1 MMRAVHL
8 FAGAGGLSLGM
19 EAAGVEVVMA
29 NEIEATFAKTHEL
42 NYPGVKV
49 VNKDIHNV
57 NFKDELEGIGFLGRV
72 DILAGG
78 PPCQGF
84 STVGKKDFSDPRNSL
99 FEQFLR
105 AVDEVNPRFVLF
117 ENVSGFKRLY
127 SGQIY
132 NKTVEGLSSRGFD
145 HISAV
150 LNAKDYG
157 APQSRQRTIIL
168 AWKQGEKPL
177 SLPKPTHGEGKKPFL
192 SLYEA
197 ISDLPEIGTGAEG
210 NNYLKDPQNEYQKT
224 MRALGGALTEH
235 RCASYGEKMRL
246 VISKVPAGGSIM
258 DVPEELRPKG
268 YFKNTYARLLP
279 DSPCPTITRNFGTP
293 SSSRCIHPYQNRALS
308 TREGARVQG
317 FPDHY
322 RFHGGKSSKNL
333 QIGNAVPPILGRV
346 LAEQIINS
354 EKK

>member
-1 MMRAVHL
+1 MNAIHL

-19 EAAGVEVVMA
+19 EAAGINVILA
-29 NEIEATFAKTHEL
+29 NEIEKDFAKTHES
-42 NYPGVKV
+42 NYPQVKV
-49 VNKDIHNV
+49 VNKDIHDV
-57 NFKDELEGIGFLGRV
+57 DFKKELEKIGFLGKV

-105 AVDEVNPRFVLF
+105 AVDESDPRYVIF

-127 SGQIY
+127 SGKIY
-132 NKTVEGLSSRGFD
+132 KKTVDGLSARGFD
-145 HISAV
+145 HTSAV

-157 APQSRQRTIIL
+157 CPQSRQRTIIL
-168 AWKQGEKPL
+168 AWKRGENEV
-177 SLPKPTHGEGKKPFL
+177 SLPKPTHGSGLIPFV

-197 ISDLPEIGTGAEG
+197 ISDLPEILPGNEG
-210 NNYLKDPQNEYQKT
+210 KAYAKEPQNEYQKA
-224 MRALGGALTEH
+224 MRISGCSLTEH
-235 RCASYGEKMRL
+235 KCSNYGEKMRL
-246 VISKVPAGGSIM
+246 VMSKVPAGGSIM
-258 DVPEELRPKG
+258 DVPEDLRPKG
-268 YFKNTYARLLP
+268 YFKNTYARLLA
-279 DSPCPTITRNFGTP
+279 DQPCPTITRNFGTP

-322 RFHGGKSSKNL
+322 KFQGGKSSKNL

-346 LAEQIINS
+346 LAEQIIKSSN
-354 EKK
+354 K